1 MTNGPC
7 PSEQQIAAF
16 VDGTLSTANRYQ
28 VQQHLDT
35 CSACFDVAAT
45 VASLGGH
52 APPVVDPAL
61 RAAVSASPRSPWMMR
76 ALPAMSAAAV
86 FLVAIAWWNAPSQP
100 GPSVTPPPAQ
110 IAPSRRPADAV
121 RSNGT
126 EAVIRLEQPRDGEVV
141 TGRPELR
148 WSGPADATS
157 YEVQVTTAAGDVLWK
172 RQVEGAQHLLR
183 LDTELPAG
191 RRCHIWV
198 AAYLAEGRRVTSNVV
213 SVTTAE
219 R

>member
-16 VDGTLSTANRYQ
+16 VDGTLSIADRGQ

-35 CSACFDVAAT
+35 CSACFDSAAT
-45 VASLGGH
+45 LGNLGAQ

-61 RAAVSASPRSPWMMR
+61 RAAVSAPPRSQWVMR

-86 FLVAIAWWNAPSQP
+86 LLVAITWWKTPSQP
-100 GPSVTPPPAQ
+100 GPSVAPPPAQ
-110 IAPSRRPADAV
+110 SAPSRPSADAV
-121 RSNGT
+121 RSK
-126 EAVIRLEQPRDGEVV
+126 EADTVITLEQPRDGEVV

-157 YEVQVTTAAGDVLWK
+157 YEVQITTSAGNLLWK
-172 RQVEGAQHLLR
+172 RQVEGAQHSLR
-183 LDTELPAG
+183 LDTDLPAG
-191 RRCHIWV
+191 RHCYIWV
-198 AAYLAEGRRVTSNVV
+198 AAYMAEGRRMTSNVV
-213 SVTTAE
+213 RITTAE